1 MINAL
6 RLLSA
11 GAVLAGFIIGIVCA
25 RFMWATDIVDVS
37 GAGLGCITG
46 AILIAGGLRSLATL
60 ETRAPH

>member
-6 RLLSA
+6 RLLSG

-25 RFMWATDIVDVS
+25 RFMLAPDIVDVT
-37 GAGLGCITG
+37 GAGLGCVTG
-46 AILIAGGLRSLATL
+46 AILVAGGLCSLATL